1 MARLHYG
8 VPGILGLCILMFW
21 AVGWIFLGWHNGLYH
36 LLVPIGAVLIL
47 SQVVRRIAAH

>member
-1 MARLHYG
+1 MSKLHFGIPG
-8 VPGILGLCILMFW
+8 VLGALILLVW
-21 AVGWIFLGWHNGLYH
+21 AIGWIFLELRDGLYH